1 MENQLSQTEGLIVLG
16 VLVVLAVVA
25 GFFSRKKNVEEIFDV
40 KKVVEED
47 AKSLKGDVETLNQK
61 GISINVE
68 NLQKLTKQK
77 LDELGESKGIKLDR
91 RKTKAKMI
99 AALVSAVEGK
109 DHKLGK

>member
-61 GISINVE
+61 GTYSV
-68 NLQKLTKQK
+68 
-77 LDELGESKGIKLDR
+77 
-91 RKTKAKMI
+91 
-99 AALVSAVEGK
+99 
-109 DHKLGK
+109 